1 VILYPAI
8 DILGGC
14 AVRLRKGDFAQSKVY
29 DEDPLAAARAWV
41 RAGARHLHVVDL
53 DGAREGRPSN
63 LDHVRRITDELESS
77 VQLGGGL
84 RSADA
89 ISAAL
94 DAGVSRV
101 ILGTAAFS
109 DASLLD
115 RALAEHGPERVMVSV
130 DARSGRVV
138 TEGWTKA
145 TELDVAAIIAELV
158 SRGVRELL
166 YTSVDRDGMLEGVA
180 AEEVLAA
187 AAAAAGASLIY
198 SGGVGSLEDLRLLAA
213 LDAPSLAGA
222 VVGKALYEGH
232 FGFAEGQQALSGQPA
247 RGAG

>member
-29 DEDPLAAARAWV
+29 DEDPLAAAREWV
-41 RAGARHLHVVDL
+41 KAGAGHLHVVDL
-53 DGAREGRPSN
+53 DGAREGRPAN
-63 LDHVRRITDELESS
+63 LDHVRRIARELEAS

-89 ISAAL
+89 IASAL
-94 DAGVSRV
+94 DAGVTRV
-101 ILGTAAFS
+101 ILGTAAFT
-109 DASLLD
+109 DAALLD
-115 RALAEHGPERVMVSV
+115 RVLGEHGPERVMVSV

-145 TELDVAAIIAELV
+145 TELDVAAVIAELMR
-158 SRGVRELL
+158 RGVRELL

-180 AEEVLAA
+180 AEEALTAA
-187 AAAAAGASLIY
+187 AAADGAHVIY
-198 SGGVGSLEDLRLLAA
+198 SGGVGSLADLRLLAS
-213 LDAPSLAGA
+213 LEAPSLVGA
-222 VVGKALYEGH
+222 VVGKALYERR
-232 FGFAEGQQALSGQPA
+232 FSFADGQRALSGAGA
-247 RGAG
+247 RDG